1 MKVSVV
7 IATYNRAGTLSR
19 SLESVLSQTHQDLE
33 VVVVDDGSTDTTIK
47 TLTSYQE
54 RDARIR
60 IIALDK
66 NSGASV
72 ARNRGLDEASGDYI
86 MVWDSDDVLYPQA
99 IATAL
104 LVFSKHHA
112 VGVVSAPCRQ
122 LLAGQEIAYQKRD
135 EGILTLGQIIS
146 KYVPNNEKVRIVKRE
161 FFATVRYS
169 ARNIDFMVNGYLA
182 KQTTWYHLAD
192 ELGDLYLE
200 SDGVSLTL
208 DRKIFKSD
216 RSMARVPHLVQYL
229 RDFKTDLLTHAPYRY
244 GALSYGVSIG
254 LLLMGQKRDA
264 IQYAAAAVRYD
275 WSLKHALWFLFVLLP
290 ASGYVLRRYTG
301 AA

>member
-7 IATYNRAGTLSR
+7 IATYNRASTLSR
-19 SLESVLSQTHQDLE
+19 SLESVLSQTHQDIE
-33 VVVVDDGSTDTTIK
+33 VVVVDDGSTDTTIE
-47 TLTSYQE
+47 TLTSYKE
-54 RDARIR
+54 RDTRIR

-72 ARNRGLDEASGDYI
+72 ARNRGLDEATGDYI

-104 LVFSKHHA
+104 LVFSKHHE

-135 EGILTLGQIIS
+135 EGVLTLGQIIS

-161 FFATVRYS
+161 FFATVRYP

-182 KQTTWYHLAD
+182 KQTIWYHLAE

-208 DRKIFKSD
+208 DRKIFKPD
-216 RSMARVPHLVQYL
+216 RSVARVPYLVQYL
-229 RDFKTDLLTHAPYRY
+229 QDFQTDLLIHAPYRF

-254 LLLMGQKRDA
+254 LLLMGQKREA
-264 IQYAAAAVRYD
+264 IKYAWQAVRYD
-275 WSLKHALWFLFVLLP
+275 WSLKYVGWFLFVVLPGSGHLL
-290 ASGYVLRRYTG
+290 RFYTG